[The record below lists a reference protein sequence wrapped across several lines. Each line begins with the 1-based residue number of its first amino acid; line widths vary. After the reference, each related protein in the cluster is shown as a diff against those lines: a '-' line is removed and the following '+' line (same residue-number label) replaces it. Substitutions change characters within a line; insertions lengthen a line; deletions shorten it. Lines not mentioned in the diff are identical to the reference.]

1 MSGGGGNSGG
11 GTSIPTSTTSS
22 QTTIP
27 DYAAPYVQQMLGAGA
42 GTVFNY
48 QQNPGG
54 GYATDATGM
63 PNITG
68 FQGYQQYPGQQVAQ
82 FTPLQQQAFQGA
94 EQMQA
99 APQLGDATGAANQ
112 ATYNALNTQYNYNP
126 YRTQSAL
133 GPVGGQRGFF
143 DGMGGGQGMMG
154 GLGGLPG
161 GMQDQNSQQMQGPQ
175 GQGMGGG
182 YMPGRGYQPQSNVS
196 AYMSPYMQNVV
207 DVQSQAARRAA
218 GQAGAQ
224 QQAQATQAGAF
235 GGGRDAVMRAQG
247 NAGLQQNLAGIQ
259 ATGSQAAYNQALQQF
274 NTEQQAR
281 QSAAQLN
288 AQQQQFGAGLGL
300 QGAQTALTGA
310 NTLGTLGQTQYGQNM
325 GINQLQNAVGTQQ
338 QQGVQNVLNSQM
350 NNFRSAADYPQQQL
364 GFMSNLLRGL
374 PISQQASQTYNAPPS
389 ALSQIGGLG
398 LTAASMGYKPFAKGG
413 QVKESDGLAGLALA
427 RMGK

>member
-1 MSGGGGNSGG
+1 
-11 GTSIPTSTTSS
+11 
-22 QTTIP
+22 
-27 DYAAPYVQQMLGAGA
+27 
-42 GTVFNY
+42 
-48 QQNPGG
+48 
-54 GYATDATGM
+54 
-63 PNITG
+63 
-68 FQGYQQYPGQQVAQ
+68 
-82 FTPLQQQAFQGA
+82 
-94 EQMQA
+94 
-99 APQLGDATGAANQ
+99 
-112 ATYNALNTQYNYNP
+112 
-126 YRTQSAL
+126 
-133 GPVGGQRGFF
+133 
-143 DGMGGGQGMMG
+143 MGGGQGMMG
-154 GLGGLPG
+154 GLGSL
-161 GMQDQNSQQMQGPQ
+161 
-175 GQGMGGG
+175 
-182 YMPGRGYQPQSNVS
+182 PGRGYQPQSNVS

-300 QGAQTALTGA
+300 QSAQTALTGA
-310 NTLGTLGQTQYGQNM
+310 NTLGSLGQNQYAQNM
-325 GINQLQNAVGTQQ
+325 GINQLQNATGTQQ
-338 QQGVQNVLNSQM
+338 QQSVQNVLNSQM
-350 NNFRSAADYPQQQL
+350 NDFRSAANYPQQQL
-364 GFMSNLLRGL
+364 GFMSSLLRGL
-374 PISQQASQTYNAPPS
+374 PIAQESKQTYNAPPS

-398 LTAASMGYKPFAKGG
+398 MTAASMGYKPFAKGG

>member
-1 MSGGGGNSGG
+1 MAD
-11 GTSIPTSTTSS
+11 PTQVNYT

-42 GTVFNY
+42 ATTY
-48 QQNPGG
+48 QYQKNADGS
-54 GYATDATGM
+54 YAKDETGM
-63 PNITG
+63 PIITG

-94 EQMQA
+94 EQMQV
-99 APQLGDATGAANQ
+99 APQLGNATGAANQ

-154 GLGGLPG
+154 GLGSL
-161 GMQDQNSQQMQGPQ
+161 
-175 GQGMGGG
+175 
-182 YMPGRGYQPQSNVS
+182 PGRGYQPQSNVS

-207 DVQSQAARRAA
+207 DVQSQAARRNA
-218 GQAGAQ
+218 GMAGAQ

-247 NAGLQQNLAGIQ
+247 NAGLQQNLANIQ
-259 ATGSQAAYNQALQQF
+259 ATGSQSAYNQALQQF

-281 QSAAQLN
+281 QAAAQLN
-288 AQQQQFGAGLGL
+288 AQQAQFGAGLGL

-310 NTLGTLGQTQYGQNM
+310 GTLGSLGQNYYNQNM
-325 GINQLQNAVGTQQ
+325 GINQLQNATGTQQ
-338 QQGVQNVLNSQM
+338 QQSVQNVLNSQM
-350 NNFRSAADYPQQQL
+350 ADFRSAANYPQQQL

-374 PISQQASQTYNAPPS
+374 PIQNQQTTSYQAPPS
-389 ALSQIGGLG
+389 TLSQLGGIG
-398 LTAASMGYKPFAKGG
+398 LTAASLGLKPFAKGG
-413 QVKESDGLAGLALA
+413 LVKEGAGLADLA
-427 RMGK
+427 IARIKG

>member
-1 MSGGGGNSGG
+1 MSGGGSSGG
-11 GTSIPTSTTSS
+11 GGATIPTSTSSS

-42 GTVFNY
+42 STVFQYGKDASGN
-48 QQNPGG
+48 
-54 GYATDATGM
+54 ATDATGM

-99 APQLGDATGAANQ
+99 APQLGNATGAANQ

-154 GLGGLPG
+154 GLGSL
-161 GMQDQNSQQMQGPQ
+161 
-175 GQGMGGG
+175 
-182 YMPGRGYQPQSNVS
+182 PGRGYQPQSNVS

-288 AQQQQFGAGLGL
+288 AQQQQFGAGFGL

-310 NTLGTLGQTQYGQNM
+310 NTLGSLGQNQYAQNM
-325 GINQLQNAVGTQQ
+325 GINQLQNATGTQQ
-338 QQGVQNVLNSQM
+338 QQSVQNVLNSQM
-350 NNFRSAADYPQQQL
+350 NDFRSAANYPQQQL
-364 GFMSNLLRGL
+364 GFMSSLLRGL
-374 PISQQASQTYNAPPS
+374 PIAQESKQTYNAPPS

-398 LTAASMGYKPFAKGG
+398 MTAASMGYKPFAKGG
-413 QVKESDGLAGLALA
+413 RVKESDGLAGLALA

>member
-1 MSGGGGNSGG
+1 MSGGGSSGG
-11 GTSIPTSTTSS
+11 GGATIPTSTSSS

-42 GTVFNY
+42 GTVFQYGKDASGNT
-48 QQNPGG
+48 
-54 GYATDATGM
+54 AVDATGM

-99 APQLGDATGAANQ
+99 APQLGNATGAANQ

-154 GLGGLPG
+154 GLGSLPG
-161 GMQDQNSQQMQGPQ
+161 GMQDQNSQQMQPPQ

-207 DVQSQAARRAA
+207 DVQSQAARRNA
-218 GQAGAQ
+218 GMAGAQ

-235 GGGRDAVMRAQG
+235 GGGRDAVMRAQN

-300 QGAQTALTGA
+300 QSAQTALTGA
-310 NTLGTLGQTQYGQNM
+310 NTLGSLGQNQYAQNM
-325 GINQLQNAVGTQQ
+325 GINQLQNATGTQQ
-338 QQGVQNVLNSQM
+338 QQSVQNVLNSQM
-350 NNFRSAADYPQQQL
+350 NDFRSAANYPQQQL
-364 GFMSNLLRGL
+364 GFMSSLLRGL
-374 PISQQASQTYNAPPS
+374 PIAQESKQTYNAPPS

-398 LTAASMGYKPFAKGG
+398 MTAASMGYKPFAKGG

>member
-1 MSGGGGNSGG
+1 MSGGGSSGG
-11 GTSIPTSTTSS
+11 GGATIPTSTSSS

-42 GTVFNY
+42 GTVFQYGKDASGN
-48 QQNPGG
+48 
-54 GYATDATGM
+54 ATDATGM

-99 APQLGDATGAANQ
+99 APQLGNATGAANQ
-112 ATYNALNTQYNYNP
+112 ATYNALTAQYNYDP
-126 YRTQSAL
+126 YRTQSAI
-133 GPVGGQRGFF
+133 GPVGRQRGFF

-154 GLGGLPG
+154 GLGGL
-161 GMQDQNSQQMQGPQ
+161 
-175 GQGMGGG
+175 
-182 YMPGRGYQPQSNVS
+182 PGRGYQPQSNVS

-207 DVQSQAARRAA
+207 DVQSQAARRNA
-218 GQAGAQ
+218 GMAGAQ

-310 NTLGTLGQTQYGQNM
+310 NTLGSLGQNQYAQNM
-325 GINQLQNAVGTQQ
+325 GINQLQNATGTQQ
-338 QQGVQNVLNSQM
+338 QQSVQNVLNSQM
-350 NNFRSAADYPQQQL
+350 NDFRSAANYPQQQL
-364 GFMSNLLRGL
+364 GFMSSLLRGL
-374 PISQQASQTYNAPPS
+374 PIAQESKQTYNAPPS

-398 LTAASMGYKPFAKGG
+398 MTAASMGYKPFAKGG

>member
-1 MSGGGGNSGG
+1 MAD
-11 GTSIPTSTTSS
+11 PTQVNYT

-42 GTVFNY
+42 GTTY
-48 QQNPGG
+48 QYQKNADGS
-54 GYATDATGM
+54 YAKDETGM
-63 PNITG
+63 PIITG
-68 FQGYQQYPGQQVAQ
+68 FQGYRQYPGQQVAQ

-99 APQLGDATGAANQ
+99 APQLGNATGAANQ

-161 GMQDQNSQQMQGPQ
+161 GMQDQNSQQMQPQQ

-207 DVQSQAARRAA
+207 DVQSQAARRNA
-218 GQAGAQ
+218 GMAGAQ

-235 GGGRDAVMRAQG
+235 GGGRDAVMRAQN

-300 QGAQTALTGA
+300 QSAQTALTGA
-310 NTLGTLGQTQYGQNM
+310 GTLGSLGQNYYNQNM
-325 GINQLQNAVGTQQ
+325 GINQLQNATGTQQ
-338 QQGVQNVLNSQM
+338 QQSVQNVLNSQM
-350 NNFRSAADYPQQQL
+350 NDFRNAANYPQQQL

-374 PISQQASQTYNAPPS
+374 PIQNQQTTSYQAPPS
-389 ALSQIGGLG
+389 TLSQLGGIG
-398 LTAASMGYKPFAKGG
+398 LTAASLGLKPFAKGG
-413 QVKESDGLAGLALA
+413 HVKESDGLAGLALA